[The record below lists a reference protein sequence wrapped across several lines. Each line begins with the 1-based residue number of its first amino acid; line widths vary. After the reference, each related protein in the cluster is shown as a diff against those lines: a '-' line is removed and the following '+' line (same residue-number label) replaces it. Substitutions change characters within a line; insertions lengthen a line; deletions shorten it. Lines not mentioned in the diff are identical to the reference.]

1 MTWSLFVFTFQQKW
15 VLWWLFHLF
24 RCDSSVKHYPLTW
37 TGTNYKFGHGEFE
50 SVEDLLHH
58 FQNKP
63 LIGSESGKVDNNYV
77 LCYFEISLISI
88 ETLLITLIYM
98 PLTNC
103 VSWKVWVW
111 KTSRCVLLLH
121 FNNTIIYQSK
131 TGRGITSPE

>member
-1 MTWSLFVFTFQQKW
+1 M
-15 VLWWLFHLF
+15 
-24 RCDSSVKHYPLTW
+24 KHYPLTW

-103 VSWKVWVW
+103 VS
-111 KTSRCVLLLH
+111 
-121 FNNTIIYQSK
+121 
-131 TGRGITSPE
+131 